1 MRGLTPL
8 FFCSIISFVSVH
20 EMSKEKLLSL
30 LSLLEHTI
38 SEIRNELTEE
48 EFIDE
53 SVFESSPI
61 PLDDYDEVFYDDE

>member
-1 MRGLTPL
+1 
-8 FFCSIISFVSVH
+8 
-20 EMSKEKLLSL
+20 MSKEKLLSL